1 MYAKTLKGRSKKG
14 FTILEVILYI
24 SIYTILLSFV
34 VINIEGNKKIT
45 NDIKTKE
52 FSTSILNLINSSRNF
67 CKGNNMGGYI
77 YFNIEDRNINFY
89 MTSEKVYGIRVP
101 KGFNIMETNSS
112 KLNSIYIDNNGMIA
126 DACTIKFKDKMNKI
140 HKITICVGSSYVQ
153 IKE

>member
-1 MYAKTLKGRSKKG
+1 MHAKALKGRTKKG

-24 SIYTILLSFV
+24 SIYSILLSFI
-34 VINIEGNKKIT
+34 VINMDGNKKIT
-45 NDIKTKE
+45 NDIQTKE
-52 FSTSILNLINSSRNF
+52 FSTSILNLINDSRNF
-67 CKGNNMGGYI
+67 CKRNNMGGYI
-77 YFNIEDRNINFY
+77 NFNIKDRSINFY
-89 MTSEKVYGIRVP
+89 MTSEKVYGIHAP

-112 KLNSIYIDNNGMIA
+112 KINSIYIDNNGMIA